1 MRHLPPGAAGFALL
15 RLRAGACGIHGSYK
29 GCHLPGHN
37 VGSAHPRLSQTGD
50 ESWVVAA
57 QHLGTH
63 AHAVARVTAAGSLT
77 GRERMMISGAGRG
90 ANGRRPPGDRLW
102 PVPVASAAMIAAVLV
117 LFACQDIV
125 EPPNAERTSGA
136 PSVVALKG
144 EWGPTFSTGI
154 VALHASLVPHANGG
168 AAVLAWGHTG
178 VPHLWVLS
186 NSTPTFSPLGE
197 PVELFCA
204 GHNYLP
210 DGSLLVVGGHDEVKG
225 DGHGIANVYRFA
237 NGAWLTENSMHFAR
251 WYPTA
256 TTLADGDIIVYA
268 GSDNDHVSVPT
279 PERYSYATGT
289 WTLLT
294 KANRKL
300 PYYPRS
306 FLDPK
311 NGKVFYA
318 GEAPLGRWLDPQANA
333 GLGKWSLTAARQVAN
348 RNYGSAVMYEQGK
361 ILYVG
366 GGGQSV
372 NGDELPTNTA
382 EIIDLKQT
390 TPQWTLTGAMMYGRR
405 HTNLTILADGQVL
418 VTGGTSSKGF
428 TNRTL
433 ARREAE
439 VWNPSTGNWT
449 LLAAESK
456 VRVYHGV
463 SLLLPDGRVLSAAS
477 GDGRNLP
484 KETNGQI
491 FSPPYLFA
499 PNGTPAARPQITG
512 VSSAA
517 LQYGQ
522 SFTITTPQAA
532 SIAKVHLIRFSS
544 VTHAFNQSQT
554 LYRAVFTAAGGVLS
568 VTAPATGRV
577 APPGPYLLFIV
588 DDQGVPSEGKV
599 VSLSQF

>member
-1 MRHLPPGAAGFALL
+1 MMIAGADPGTAGGRPPRR
-15 RLRAGACGIHGSYK
+15 RLRP
-29 GCHLPGHN
+29 LP
-37 VGSAHPRLSQTGD
+37 
-50 ESWVVAA
+50 AA
-57 QHLGTH
+57 
-63 AHAVARVTAAGSLT
+63 A
-77 GRERMMISGAGRG
+77 
-90 ANGRRPPGDRLW
+90 
-102 PVPVASAAMIAAVLV
+102 AAMLAVVLV
-117 LFACQDIV
+117 LFACQDAV
-125 EPPNAERTSGA
+125 GPPSAGRTSSV

-154 VALHASLVPHANGG
+154 VALHASLVPFANG

-178 VPHLWVLS
+178 VPRLWDLS
-186 NSTPTFSPLGE
+186 NSTPTFSPLSE

-210 DGSLLVVGGHDEVKG
+210 DGSLLVVGGHDEIKG
-225 DGHGIANVYRFA
+225 DGHGIPNVYRFV
-237 NGAWLTENSMHFAR
+237 NGAWLTEDPMHFGR

-256 TTLADGDIIVYA
+256 TTLADGDIIAYA
-268 GSDNDHVSVPT
+268 GTDNDFVTVRT
-279 PERYSYATGT
+279 PERYSYAAGT
-289 WTLLT
+289 WTQLT
-294 KANRKL
+294 KATRKL

-311 NGKVFYA
+311 NGRVFYA
-318 GEAPLGRWLDPQANA
+318 GEAALSRWLDPQGNA
-333 GLGKWSLTAARQVAN
+333 GLGKWISTAARQVAN
-348 RNYGSAVMYEQGK
+348 RNYGSAAMYEQGK

-366 GGGQSV
+366 GGGQNLSLA
-372 NGDELPTNTA
+372 DPPTNTA
-382 EIIDLKQT
+382 EIIDLNQA
-390 TPQWTLTGAMMYGRR
+390 TPQWTLTGAMTYGRR

-428 TNRTL
+428 TNRAL
-433 ARREAE
+433 GRREAE
-439 VWNPSTGNWT
+439 LWNPSTGTWT
-449 LLAAESK
+449 LMAAESTI
-456 VRVYHGV
+456 RVYHGV
-463 SLLLPDGRVLSAAS
+463 SLLLPDGRVLSAGS

-512 VSSAA
+512 LSSAA

-532 SIAKVHLIRFSS
+532 SIARVHLIRFSS

-554 LYRAVFTAAGGVLS
+554 LYRAAFTVVNGQLS

-588 DDQGVPSEGKV
+588 DDQGVPSEGKLV
-599 VSLSQF
+599 GLSNT